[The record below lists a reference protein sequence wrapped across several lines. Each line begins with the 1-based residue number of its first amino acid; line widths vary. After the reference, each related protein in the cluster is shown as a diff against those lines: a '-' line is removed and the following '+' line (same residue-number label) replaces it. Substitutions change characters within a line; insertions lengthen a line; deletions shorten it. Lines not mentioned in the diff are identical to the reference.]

1 MTNTL
6 DADAATAKPDP
17 EPTRV
22 KRWIVGLTGG
32 IGSGKSTVAACF
44 QEKGITVIDTDDIA
58 HRITAAGGV
67 AMPAII
73 SSFGDDVATPDGAL
87 DRQRMREIVFEDPRQ
102 RKKLESI
109 LHPMIRQISER
120 EISLAASA
128 YVLLAIPLLIE
139 SDHPRER
146 VQHIL
151 VVDCPEAIQIARVM
165 KRSGLSEERVKSI
178 MAAQATREQR
188 LAQTDAVISNQGS
201 LAELQAQV
209 DSLHEDFLTKA
220 ETWFGASASHR
231 GQSPP

>member
-109 LHPMIRQISER
+109 LHPMIREISER

-188 LAQTDAVISNQGS
+188 LAQ
-201 LAELQAQV
+201 
-209 DSLHEDFLTKA
+209 
-220 ETWFGASASHR
+220 
-231 GQSPP
+231 